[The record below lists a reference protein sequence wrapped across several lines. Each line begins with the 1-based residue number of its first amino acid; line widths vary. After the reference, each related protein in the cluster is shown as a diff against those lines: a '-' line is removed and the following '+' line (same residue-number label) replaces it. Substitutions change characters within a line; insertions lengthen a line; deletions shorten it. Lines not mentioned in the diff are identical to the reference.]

1 MRGPGVPDDAGGGL
15 AVTRTRRRR
24 GAVVGPPDD
33 AGACKKQEMI
43 TSEGPAAGF
52 CRSTAYRM
60 SNLTV
65 DLVELTLILMIPV
78 CQPNSD
84 LAYDGNLADGQ
95 DRWWNIKIKLNSKG
109 RWDAL

>member
-1 MRGPGVPDDAGGGL
+1 MV
-15 AVTRTRRRR
+15 
-24 GAVVGPPDD
+24 
-33 AGACKKQEMI
+33 

-95 DRWWNIKIKLNSKG
+95 DRWWNIIHRNQTQLKEQMG
-109 RWDAL
+109 CPVVHMT